1 MPAAL
6 RWLFRLVPM
15 NPIVVRLVQGG
26 SRRGRHNLI
35 RSAYLAVLIAVLLT
49 LLLPQQGP
57 LKYQTLAVKGAEAF
71 EIVAYLQIALI
82 CILSPVFMAGAI
94 AQESNPRTWE
104 VLLTTPLSAAQM
116 VLGHLFGRLFFVLA
130 LLVASM
136 PLFAITQYFG
146 GVPGRSI
153 LLSYLVAAGAALL
166 VGSIAVTL
174 AVSRLAG
181 RRAVFTFYV
190 SVITYLAATSA
201 IDFSLQPPGGG
212 VTVVTAL
219 NPFLALRALLNPT
232 GYPRP
237 DPVDLEAMSWLPRLW
252 FGDPV
257 GAWIMVTVTISVL
270 LIIVSAFT
278 VRTAG
283 AIEGRSSVLRRGLM
297 GWRGERRARS
307 VWNNPIAWREA
318 AARQATLPK
327 MLARWAFIA
336 SGVLWGI
343 GLVAYFH
350 GGGLT
355 PESFRYALLA
365 TTWTELIVI
374 VLVAINVS
382 ATAISREREDGTLDL
397 LLTTPITPAQYLGGK
412 LRGLISYLAP
422 LLAVP
427 IGTVAL
433 ASLYTVFDGFG
444 RAGGVTVLEPFG
456 VAMITTPVVLPE
468 GALVALLVAAPFT
481 AFCVMVGLQWSMKS
495 KGTIGSV
502 VATVGAVGVVA
513 GIVGLCGWQA
523 GTNMPVVGP
532 ALSASTPLTAL
543 LGVFAPGSA
552 FSGSVDTQDDLIT
565 ARVSLVVGAAIAAV
579 VYMLIVYGIRANLV
593 RTFDMAVR
601 RLAGSR

>member
-6 RWLFRLVPM
+6 RWLLRLVPL

-35 RSAYLAVLIAVLLT
+35 RSAYLAVLIAVLLA

-136 PLFAITQYFG
+136 PLFALTQYFG

-153 LLSYLVAAGAALL
+153 LLSYLVAAGAALV
-166 VGSIAVTL
+166 VGAIAVSL
-174 AVSRLAG
+174 AVTRLAG

-201 IDFSLQPPGGG
+201 IDYSLQPPGGG
-212 VTVVTAL
+212 VTPVTAL

-237 DPVDLEAMSWLPRLW
+237 DPIDLESMAWLPRVWL
-252 FGDPV
+252 GDPV
-257 GAWIMVTVTISVL
+257 MAWILVTVTLSFL
-270 LIIVSAFT
+270 LIVASAFT

-283 AIEGRSSVLRRGLM
+283 AIEGRAPLLKRGLFA
-297 GWRGERRARS
+297 WRPERRARS
-307 VWNNPIAWREA
+307 VWHNPIAWREA

-327 MLARWAFIA
+327 VIARWTFIGA
-336 SGVLWGI
+336 GCLWGLA
-343 GLVAYFH
+343 LVAYFH

-355 PESFRYALLA
+355 PANFRYALLA

-397 LLTTPITPAQYLGGK
+397 LLTTPITPADYLGGK
-412 LRGLISYLAP
+412 LRGLVSYLVP

-427 IGTVAL
+427 VGTVAV
-433 ASLYTVFDGFG
+433 ASIYTMFDGFG
-444 RAGGVTVLEPFG
+444 RAGGVSVQEAFG
-456 VAMITTPVVLPE
+456 IATLTTPVVLPE
-468 GALVALLVAAPFT
+468 GALIAPLIAAPFT

-495 KGTIGSV
+495 KGAIGSV
-502 VATVGAVGVVA
+502 ISTVGAVGVVA

-523 GTNMPVVGP
+523 GANMPVVGP

-543 LGVFAPGSA
+543 LGVFEPASA
-552 FSGSVDTQDDLIT
+552 FSRSVSSQEDLVT
-565 ARVSLVVGAAIAAV
+565 ARISLVVGAAFAAA
-579 VYMLIVYGIRANLV
+579 VYMLVVYGIRANLV

-601 RLAGSR
+601 RLAGTN